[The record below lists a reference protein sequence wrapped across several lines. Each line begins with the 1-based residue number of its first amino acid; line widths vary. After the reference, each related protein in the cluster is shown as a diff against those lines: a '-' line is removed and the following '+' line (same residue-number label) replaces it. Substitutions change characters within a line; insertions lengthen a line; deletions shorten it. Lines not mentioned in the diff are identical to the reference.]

1 MKSQFESLGGEFVL
15 AAEKIAEKLLDIK
28 AFVFDWDGVFSLGA
42 KGVDV
47 SSSFTEADSMGTNMM
62 RYSYWR
68 KNDEEP
74 LAVAIIT
81 GANNPTAIQFA
92 KREHFYAV
100 YSRIHDKSRAIEH
113 FCAMNNLEPY
123 QVACCFDDVNDFP
136 MARICGLRFMVRRA
150 ASPLLL
156 DFARDNH
163 LCDYITGSQS
173 GQFAVREITDLVMG
187 MHNIYEDVINS
198 RIDYDWQYQNYF
210 ENRQGR
216 ETEFFTNNIHREI
229 VPMKETPGQ

>member
-1 MKSQFESLGGEFVL
+1 VKQQFESLGGEFVM
-15 AAEKIAEKLLDIK
+15 AAEKIAEKLIDIK

-42 KGVDV
+42 KGVGV

-68 KNDEEP
+68 KHDEEQM
-74 LAVAIIT
+74 AVAIIT

-92 KREHFYAV
+92 QREHFYAV

-113 FCAMNNLEPY
+113 FCKMNDLEPY

-150 ASPLLL
+150 ASPLLM
-156 DFARDNH
+156 DFARDNQ

-187 MHNIYEDVINS
+187 MHNVYDEVINS
-198 RIDYDWQYQNYF
+198 RIDYDWQYQSYF
-210 ENRQGR
+210 EERQSR
-216 ETEFFTNNIHREI
+216 ETVFFTNDIHREI
-229 VPMKETPGQ
+229 VPMPLPTGQ

>member
-1 MKSQFESLGGEFVL
+1 MKDKFENLGGEFVL
-15 AAEKIAEKLLDIK
+15 PAEKIAEKLLNIK

-42 KGVDV
+42 KGVGV
-47 SSSFTEADSMGTNMM
+47 SSSFTEADSMGTNML

-68 KNDEEP
+68 KNEEKP
-74 LAVAIIT
+74 LAMAIIT

-100 YSRIHDKSRAIEH
+100 YSSIHDKSKAIEH
-113 FCAMNNLEPY
+113 FCKLNDIEPH

-156 DFARDNH
+156 DFARENK

-187 MHNIYEDVINS
+187 MHNVYNDVIFS
-198 RIDYDWQYQNYF
+198 RIEYDQAYQHYF
-210 ENRQGR
+210 KNRQAR
-216 ETEFFTNNIHREI
+216 ETVFFTNDKQREI
-229 VPMKETPGQ
+229 VSITPPSH

>member
-1 MKSQFESLGGEFVL
+1 MKKQFESLGGEFVL
-15 AAEKIAEKLLDIK
+15 SAEKIAEKLNDIK

-42 KGVDV
+42 KGEGV

-68 KNDEEP
+68 KNDATQM
-74 LAVAIIT
+74 AVAIIT

-113 FCAMNNLEPY
+113 FCEMNGLEPR
-123 QVACCFDDVNDFP
+123 QIACCFDDVNDFP

-150 ASPLLL
+150 ASPLLME
-156 DFARDNH
+156 FARNND

-187 MHNIYEDVINS
+187 MHNVYAEVINS
-198 RIDYDWQYQNYF
+198 RIAYDAQYQSYF
-210 ENRQGR
+210 EERQSR
-216 ETEFFTNNIHREI
+216 ETLFFTNDTHRKV
-229 VPMKETPGQ
+229 VPMTLPSGQ